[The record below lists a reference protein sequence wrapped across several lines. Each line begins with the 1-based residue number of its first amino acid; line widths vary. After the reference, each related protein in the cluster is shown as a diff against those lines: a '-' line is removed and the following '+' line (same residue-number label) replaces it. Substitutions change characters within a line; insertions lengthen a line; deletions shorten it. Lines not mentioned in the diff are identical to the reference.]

1 MEDALKADGFDDAII
16 GYGTHFSAPVVI
28 YNYNRCVEILIAR
41 DGMSADDAVEYMEFN
56 VCCVWMGLNTPVFMR
71 DNLED

>member
-16 GYGTHFSAPVVI
+16 GYGTHFNASVVI
-28 YNYNRCVEILIAR
+28 YNYNRCLEILISR
-41 DGMSADDAVEYMEFN
+41 DGMSEDDAIEYMEFN
-56 VCCVWMGLNTPVFMR
+56 VCGAWMGENTPVFIR